1 MSTLGHGAGLI
12 SHAARARLYGYIYP
26 ARNAELL
33 KLMQARKLTVIG
45 EHFDN
50 FPLQHT

>member
-1 MSTLGHGAGLI
+1 M
-12 SHAARARLYGYIYP
+12 RACRLYGYIYP

-45 EHFDN
+45 ACILLAI
-50 FPLQHT
+50 P